1 MLLGKVPINFLFYS
15 GRTRNWIGHQRGYFF
30 GDENVSPKKISGTC
44 WHVKIL

>member
-30 GDENVSPKKISGTC
+30 GDENVSLRTFDATKEETT
-44 WHVKIL
+44 L